1 LQRCNSR
8 RAGIAGQD
16 RRRSEEGDGMDIR
29 GIDIAQIVDL
39 GTQVANCGAIRALE
53 QVADGTYEYTVAI
66 VVIAKNSPLL
76 P

>member
-1 LQRCNSR
+1 
-8 RAGIAGQD
+8 
-16 RRRSEEGDGMDIR
+16 MDIL

-66 VVIAKNSPLL
+66 VVIAQNSPPLI
-76 P
+76 